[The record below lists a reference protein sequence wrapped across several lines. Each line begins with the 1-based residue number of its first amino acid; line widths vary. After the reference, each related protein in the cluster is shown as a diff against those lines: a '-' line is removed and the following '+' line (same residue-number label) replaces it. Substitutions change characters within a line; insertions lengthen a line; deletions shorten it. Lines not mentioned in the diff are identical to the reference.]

1 MVEGTTGDEEIK
13 GAGMTLGHDRHLAGV
28 GMNHVDMA
36 MIVSMNVD
44 TPEIDMILEIE
55 KAPEIGSSLET
66 VETHEISTMPQKRID
81 HLLSAESHRLMIAT
95 QTVILQRIDAA

>member
-1 MVEGTTGDEEIK
+1 MVEGTTDDEEIT
-13 GAGMTLGHDRHLAGV
+13 GAGMTPGHDHHLAGA
-28 GMNHVDMA
+28 GMNLVDMA

-66 VETHEISTMPQKRID
+66 VETHEIGTMPRKRTD
-81 HLLSAESHRLMIAT
+81 HLQSAESH
-95 QTVILQRIDAA
+95 Q